1 MYTLFSLLLS
11 LVSSNLSS
19 PCIVEFE
26 NQLAKVRDRSSG
38 KLELVLGQEAV
49 GEKSARSPFEPATN
63 IVLNA
68 DMMEATLDHIF
79 SQLGIDMDAGID
91 HPVVFTEPPCVPTAS
106 RQILLDLLFEKYRV
120 RSVVF
125 GIDCLFSYASKQPSL
140 EAGLII
146 SVGHHS
152 THLVPVLNGHWI
164 VEHTKRISVGGAL
177 ANEFLISL
185 LFQKYPE
192 FPHKLSVFHAQ
203 TLIQQHCYVADDY
216 LAVLKSFMDFEELA
230 RQDHIIQFPFS
241 PVDTQQS
248 VKEEEEVQKRRD
260 KQRERMQEQVL
271 RTRQVR
277 LEAKEA
283 ELKSLEDLLKIK
295 QEDPDDYLEHWAA
308 NGFSS
313 EEELTTSIADL
324 TALVQKIKNKI
335 AGIEEPVDET
345 PKAKPEFPLVDIPDS
360 QLDDTQKKEKRRQ
373 RLMKAGYDAR
383 EKVRAEKEAQRQKE
397 EEEQRI
403 DEQKR
408 LENPQE
414 WLADIHV
421 KRARLAAKIKDHHKR
436 MEMMASRKGQ
446 AAYSRMKTIASL
458 ASGDDLTQSGRKKKR
473 QAEDD
478 DGFGMDDTDWLVYR
492 DIKNEAESEDEDDQK
507 KLDHYEDLLLQY
519 DPQFMTDEDMELS
532 ERKNS
537 LYHRLIHGQSG
548 YTDPNDQAAMHQLH
562 MNIER
567 IRVPEIFF
575 QPHIIGI
582 DEAGI
587 VENLETILSLFSE
600 QEQTRM
606 VQNIYVTGGCA
617 QFPGFKERLEREI
630 RMLRPTGTKLS
641 VQVNG
646 GSAWRAMSQWAVSPK
661 FKDASI
667 TLADFERSKKAKP
680 RQAFKLGNFQ

>member
-1 MYTLFSLLLS
+1 
-11 LVSSNLSS
+11 
-19 PCIVEFE
+19 
-26 NQLAKVRDRSSG
+26 
-38 KLELVLGQEAV
+38 
-49 GEKSARSPFEPATN
+49 
-63 IVLNA
+63 
-68 DMMEATLDHIF
+68 
-79 SQLGIDMDAGID
+79 
-91 HPVVFTEPPCVPTAS
+91 
-106 RQILLDLLFEKYRV
+106 
-120 RSVVF
+120 
-125 GIDCLFSYASKQPSL
+125 
-140 EAGLII
+140 
-146 SVGHHS
+146 
-152 THLVPVLNGHWI
+152 
-164 VEHTKRISVGGAL
+164 
-177 ANEFLISL
+177 
-185 LFQKYPE
+185 
-192 FPHKLSVFHAQ
+192 
-203 TLIQQHCYVADDY
+203 
-216 LAVLKSFMDFEELA
+216 
-230 RQDHIIQFPFS
+230 
-241 PVDTQQS
+241 
-248 VKEEEEVQKRRD
+248 
-260 KQRERMQEQVL
+260 
-271 RTRQVR
+271 
-277 LEAKEA
+277 
-283 ELKSLEDLLKIK
+283 
-295 QEDPDDYLEHWAA
+295 
-308 NGFSS
+308 
-313 EEELTTSIADL
+313 
-324 TALVQKIKNKI
+324 
-335 AGIEEPVDET
+335 
-345 PKAKPEFPLVDIPDS
+345 
-360 QLDDTQKKEKRRQ
+360 
-373 RLMKAGYDAR
+373 MKAGYDAR

-421 KRARLAAKIKDHHKR
+421 KRARLAAKIKDHRKR

-519 DPQFMTDEDMELS
+519 DPEFMTDEDMELS

-548 YTDPNDQAAMHQLH
+548 YTEPNDQAAMHQLH

-600 QEQTRM
+600 QERTLM
-606 VQNIYVTGGCA
+606 VQVGLTIAFLIALLTLQNIYVTGGCA

-630 RMLRPTGTKLS
+630 RMLRPTGSKFS

-646 GSAWRAMSQWAVSPK
+646 GSAWQAMSQWAVSPK
-661 FKDASI
+661 FKDTSI

-680 RQAFKLGNFQ
+680 RQAFNLGNFQ